1 MALPSTDPPSFKIQ
15 IVEHGHRAR
24 RRPPELVRAAEATA
38 SRFFVRPQGE
48 EDEEEEEAPTLG
60 YGSKRVG
67 NIGCVEDLL
76 LASHTSALCCRRRFV
91 NANPFT
97 RDNGNNHRLQ

>member
-15 IVEHGHRAR
+15 IVEHGRRAR
-24 RRPPELVRAAEATA
+24 RRPPELVCAAEATA
-38 SRFFVRPQGE
+38 SRFFARPQG
-48 EDEEEEEAPTLG
+48 EEEAPTLG

-67 NIGCVEDLL
+67 NIGCVEYLL